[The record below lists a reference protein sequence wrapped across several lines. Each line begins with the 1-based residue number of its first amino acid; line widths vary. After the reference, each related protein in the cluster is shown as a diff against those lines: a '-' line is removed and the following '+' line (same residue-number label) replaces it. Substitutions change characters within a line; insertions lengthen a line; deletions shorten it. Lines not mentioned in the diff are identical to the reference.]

1 MNVLNEIGNITFQM
15 WEKGWDEYNAGNV
28 SYLLDDEEIK
38 EFNITST
45 GRYIEFEDIPKN
57 LKNRYVAITASGSHF
72 RVIRDN
78 LKQFTGIIR
87 VVDDLSKVE
96 IVYGFENFN
105 KPTSELYTH
114 LLGHSKRIEVDSNH
128 KIIMHNHATEIVAMT
143 VKHEL
148 DEQKF
153 TKTLWKLCTECI
165 ILFPEGVGLIPWMV
179 CGNRKIGEKSAEKL
193 LNHKVVIW
201 PQHGIFSVGTSFSD
215 GFGLIETV
223 NKAAKIYLLANGDLN
238 NTLSDNDL
246 LELKKDFNLTI
257 REGII

>member
-114 LLGHSKRIEVDSNH
+114 LLD
-128 KIIMHNHATEIVAMT
+128 T
-143 VKHEL
+143 
-148 DEQKF
+148 
-153 TKTLWKLCTECI
+153 
-165 ILFPEGVGLIPWMV
+165 
-179 CGNRKIGEKSAEKL
+179 RK
-193 LNHKVVIW
+193 
-201 PQHGIFSVGTSFSD
+201 
-215 GFGLIETV
+215 
-223 NKAAKIYLLANGDLN
+223 
-238 NTLSDNDL
+238 
-246 LELKKDFNLTI
+246 ELK
-257 REGII
+257 